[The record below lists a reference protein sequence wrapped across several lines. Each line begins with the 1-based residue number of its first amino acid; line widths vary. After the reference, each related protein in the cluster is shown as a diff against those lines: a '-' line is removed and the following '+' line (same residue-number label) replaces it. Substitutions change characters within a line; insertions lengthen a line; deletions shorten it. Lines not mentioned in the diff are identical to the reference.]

1 MAEPRTMRA
10 DARRNREAIVAAARV
25 VFDQDDQVRF
35 DDFAALAGVGVGTLY
50 RHFPTRDAL
59 AAAVYEGEVAL
70 LCEDARDPGRPA
82 VENLESF
89 LRGFVEYVLGHTG
102 LARALA
108 AVEDPAV
115 FTDGGIQIE
124 RTVTD
129 LLSQAAQDGD
139 VRVDVP
145 VGAVMIV
152 LHGIGTATGRPLWA
166 SESRAAVEL
175 MIAGLRAGRRH
186 ARSGRTLEPAA
197 PDTRHERPSST
208 DTTDNV

>member
-1 MAEPRTMRA
+1 VAEQRTMRA

-25 VFDQDDQVRF
+25 VFDHDEQVRF

-70 LCEDARDPGRPA
+70 LCEDAVDPAKSA

-89 LRGFVEYVLGHTG
+89 LRGFVEYVLDHTG
-102 LARALA
+102 LARTLA
-108 AVEDPAV
+108 AVADPTV
-115 FTDGGIQIE
+115 FADGGIQIE
-124 RTVTD
+124 QTVSD
-129 LLSQAAQDGD
+129 LVAQAARDGA
-139 VRVDVP
+139 VRDDVP

-152 LHGIGTATGRPLWA
+152 LHGIGTATGRSLWA

-175 MIAGLRAGRRH
+175 LIVGLRA
-186 ARSGRTLEPAA
+186 T
-197 PDTRHERPSST
+197 
-208 DTTDNV
+208 